1 MIHAARK
8 AIKMKIQKY
17 FSQWSEDWQ
26 VKCVTIYCG
35 SFFSATCLL
44 HWHAAIPLDLAPPN
58 GRSWPTLKLKIC
70 WSGVVIMPA
79 AVVYLCI
86 ALFTELFNL
95 AGGDI
100 PVLITVSTLVERQ
113 ASADSTFPRS
123 WIIKTHH
130 FILSHT
136 PHRSVVLRFEGKK
149 RTKKA
154 SFIPKR
160 HTAHNHHW
168 SARTCHTLHAG
179 KKKSII
185 YNSLSSRRSVMS
197 NSSEGKILLN
207 ILKSL
212 PKRGIWMI
220 RQEGAWMERRGGEG
234 RKTEREMLSLSTKQ
248 RGNISTAQRKQE
260 LRREKRVDTWL
271 DIQRETLTIPRE

>member
-1 MIHAARK
+1 MIHTARK

-17 FSQWSEDWQ
+17 FSQCSEDWQ

-35 SFFSATCLL
+35 SFFSATWLL
-44 HWHAAIPLDLAPPN
+44 HWRAAIPLDLAPPN

-136 PHRSVVLRFEGKK
+136 PHRSVVLGFEGKK
-149 RTKKA
+149 RTKKGFLHLGRA
-154 SFIPKR
+154 AVTTQWDFITETPHSSQSPLISENMSHFTR
-160 HTAHNHHW
+160 W
-168 SARTCHTLHAG
+168 
-179 KKKSII
+179 KKKI
-185 YNSLSSRRSVMS
+185 LSTTHC
-197 NSSEGKILLN
+197 L
-207 ILKSL
+207 
-212 PKRGIWMI
+212 
-220 RQEGAWMERRGGEG
+220 QEGLWCLTLVRGRFCWTFWSPCQSGASG
-234 RKTEREMLSLSTKQ
+234 
-248 RGNISTAQRKQE
+248 
-260 LRREKRVDTWL
+260 W
-271 DIQRETLTIPRE
+271 

>member
-1 MIHAARK
+1 MCYNLLWKLLLCNVSSALTRCDSFGFGATK
-8 AIKMKIQKY
+8 
-17 FSQWSEDWQ
+17 W
-26 VKCVTIYCG
+26 TIL
-35 SFFSATCLL
+35 T
-44 HWHAAIPLDLAPPN
+44 HTW
-58 GRSWPTLKLKIC
+58 LKIC

-149 RTKKA
+149 RTKKG

-179 KKKSII
+179 KKKYII

>member
-1 MIHAARK
+1 MCYNLLWK
-8 AIKMKIQKY
+8 LLL
-17 FSQWSEDWQ
+17 
-26 VKCVTIYCG
+26 CNVTSALTRCD
-35 SFFSATCLL
+35 SFGFGATKWTILT
-44 HWHAAIPLDLAPPN
+44 HTW
-58 GRSWPTLKLKIC
+58 LKIC
-70 WSGVVIMPA
+70 WTGVVIMPA

-130 FILSHT
+130 FILSHA
-136 PHRSVVLRFEGKK
+136 PHRSVVLRVWRQEKNKK
-149 RTKKA
+149 GFLHPETPHSSQSPLISENMSHFTRWEKK
-154 SFIPKR
+154 
-160 HTAHNHHW
+160 N
-168 SARTCHTLHAG
+168 
-179 KKKSII
+179 II

-220 RQEGAWMERRGGEG
+220 RQEGAWMERREGEG
-234 RKTEREMLSLSTKQ
+234 RKTEREILSLSTKQ
-248 RGNISTAQRKQE
+248 RRNISTAQRKQE